1 MIRQEEIDRLKSLP
15 IKKVMAQLG
24 MKENRYGYYLC
35 PAHREKE
42 PSLKA
47 YQTTNTFYCFGCRR
61 HGNVIDIVKAK
72 LDISFPDACKW
83 LERNFDEAA
92 GKEYEQH
99 TEQTETVLFDIRK
112 YKGLFENPILNEPAR
127 QFLFV
132 ERRLHPWVVEQCRI
146 SSWIDHHGT
155 PLLQI
160 PYYDTDG
167 RLTGLQWRNLSRDG
181 PRFRFPKGSKSH
193 LYNLPIVK
201 HIQAGETLY
210 IAEGPSDCW
219 SLLSGGHKAIAVPSA
234 TLLNNDDL
242 RQLREIDSQL
252 SPRWNMIPDNDRA
265 GDNLYRTI
273 SSHIPVVRHQLPAW
287 CKDYSDYYIKT
298 LNNNII

>member
-1 MIRQEEIDRLKSLP
+1 MIRQEEIDRLNSLP
-15 IKKVMAQLG
+15 ITKVMAQLG
-24 MKENRYGYYLC
+24 MKADRHGMYLC
-35 PAHREKE
+35 PAHEEKE
-42 PSLKA
+42 PSLKT
-47 YQTTNTFYCFGCRR
+47 YQTTNTFYCFGCRS

-72 LDISFPDACKW
+72 LGITFPDACRW
-83 LERNFDEAA
+83 LEKNFDAA
-92 GKEYEQH
+92 VGTECEQ
-99 TEQTETVLFDIRK
+99 QVADNDGILFDAEK
-112 YKGLFENPILNEPAR
+112 YKGLFKNPVLNEPAR
-127 QFLFV
+127 QFLFG
-132 ERRLHPWVVEQCRI
+132 ERRLAPVVVEQCRI
-146 SSWIDHHGT
+146 SSWIDRHGT

-181 PRFRFPKGSKSH
+181 PRFRFPKGSRSR
-193 LYNLPIVK
+193 LYNLPIVR
-201 HIQAGETLY
+201 HIEAGETLY

-219 SLLSGGHKAIAVPSA
+219 SLLSSGQKAIAVPSA
-234 TLLNNDDL
+234 TLLNHDDL

-252 SPRWNMIPDNDRA
+252 SPKWNMIPDNDRA

>member
-1 MIRQEEIDRLKSLP
+1 MIGQGEIDLLKSLP

-24 MKENRYGYYLC
+24 MKENRHGYYLC
-35 PAHREKE
+35 PAHEEKE

-47 YQTTNTFYCFGCRR
+47 YQTTNTFYCFGCRS

-72 LDISFPDACKW
+72 LGITFPDACRW
-83 LERNFDEAA
+83 LEKNFDAAA
-92 GKEYEQH
+92 G
-99 TEQTETVLFDIRK
+99 TECERRIADNDETLFDAEK
-112 YKGLFENPILNEPAR
+112 YRGLFENPVLNEAAR
-127 QFLFV
+127 RFLFG
-132 ERRLHPWVVEQCRI
+132 ERRLAPEVVEQCRI
-146 SSWIDHHGT
+146 SSWIDRHGT

-167 RLTGLQWRNLSRDG
+167 RLTGIQWRNLSRDG
-181 PRFRFPKGSKSH
+181 PRFRFPKGSQSH
-193 LYNLPIVK
+193 LYNLPIVR
-201 HIQAGETLY
+201 HLEAGETLY

-234 TLLNNDDL
+234 TLLNHDDL
-242 RQLREIDSQL
+242 RQLREIDLQL
-252 SPRWNMIPDNDRA
+252 SPRWNMIPDNDMA